1 EADKASNLDSKAD
14 QELTRAQIL
23 ALEERTAIARE
34 NAIAEAM
41 QHTLSEVETKW
52 KLWYDLNTI
61 DEKQK
66 VANDIAQL
74 FDRTTEFKQLLG
86 EASAK
91 FSFINNETLIGEEG
105 IAIGDK
111 DGKAKLFLSNDS
123 ISFVT
128 NGVAQMTLT
137 GDTLTIKNG
146 LFTERIQIGN
156 FVEEVYDRNPLF
168 NVIRAIRNS

>member
-1 EADKASNLDSKAD
+1 M
-14 QELTRAQIL
+14 L
-23 ALEERTAIARE
+23 ALEERSALARD

-41 QHTLSEVETKW
+41 KNTISEVEAKW
-52 KLWYDLNTI
+52 QTWYNLNTA

-66 VANDIAQL
+66 VANDIASL
-74 FDRTTEFKQLLG
+74 FERVAEFEQNLG
-86 EASAK
+86 EASAR
-91 FSFINNETLIGEEG
+91 FEFINNETLIGEEG
-105 IAIGDK
+105 VAIGDK
-111 DGKAKLFLSNDS
+111 EGKAKLFLSNDS

-156 FVEEVYDRNPLF
+156 YVEEVYDRNPLY
-168 NVIRAIRNS
+168 NVIRPIKYS